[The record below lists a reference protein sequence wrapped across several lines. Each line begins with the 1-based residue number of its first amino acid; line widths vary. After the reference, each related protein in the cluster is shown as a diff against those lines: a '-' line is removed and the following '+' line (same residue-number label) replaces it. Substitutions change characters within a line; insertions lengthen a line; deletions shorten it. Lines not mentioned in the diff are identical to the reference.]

1 MKRFFLLLFTA
12 ACGDDATTVDAGAPD
27 AGAPDAAFDC
37 PTGMTAYPFVEPDF
51 EGASAAFPPSNS
63 PGRGGLPFL
72 WGSATAAHQVEGGNT
87 ESDWWQ
93 WEQMGRAHDQ
103 SSDEGP
109 NHWEHYAEDFD
120 RAQSDGMNAYRMGIE
135 WAKLFP
141 TRESFETMTPDP
153 IAVQHYHDVLGAL
166 RDREIIPMVTL
177 HHFVSPIWWS
187 DPRLP
192 AEERKTMG
200 WASDRAVED
209 FERFARWAAT
219 EYGAEVD
226 LWITINEPLVNV
238 IAGYGL
244 AQFPPGL
251 SYNPAEDLLVRVTIN
266 QVFAHAKAFDAIHD
280 ADTTDVDGDDAP
292 ALVSIAHHMRVFF
305 GDRPCV
311 ERDWAAAERLRYL
324 NNQIFLDAIVDGNLD
339 RNADGDYDDDG
350 DMRAHP
356 ELVGRA
362 DFIGLNYYGLSLVNA
377 DIRLSDLLPGIP
389 QIIDRRTDRPKSDLE
404 WTIYPGGFRTV
415 LDEAAAYGLPI
426 YITENGVA
434 DQGGVLRSTFLI
446 EHLHVLATAI
456 ADGIDVRG
464 YFHWSLMDNFEWA
477 EGYCPRFGLYRIDYD
492 DPARTRTETPGL
504 LTYRRI
510 IAEGMVAEDL
520 LDNREPYGAPTVC
533 D

>member
-1 MKRFFLLLFTA
+1 MKRLFFLLALA
-12 ACGDDATTVDAGAPD
+12 ACGDDSAAVDAGTSD
-27 AGAPDAAFDC
+27 AGPPDAAFFC
-37 PTGMTAYPFVEPDF
+37 ETGMNTWPFVEPAFDT
-51 EGASAAFPPSNS
+51 ASPPFPPATSS
-63 PGRGGLPFL
+63 PGRLPFL

-87 ESDWWQ
+87 ASDWWA
-93 WEQMGRAHDQ
+93 WEEMGRANGE
-103 SSDEGP
+103 SSDDGP
-109 NHWEHYAEDFD
+109 NHWEHYEADFD

-141 TRESFETMTPDP
+141 TRESFDTLTPDP
-153 IAVQHYHDVLGAL
+153 AAVAHYHDVLRAL
-166 RDREIIPMVTL
+166 RDRDMVPMVTL

-187 DPRLP
+187 DPRAP
-192 AEERKTMG
+192 EEMRKTMG
-200 WASDRAVED
+200 WASETAPAD
-209 FERFARWAAT
+209 FERLARWAAE

-251 SYNPAEDLLVRVTIN
+251 TYDPDEDLLVRVTIA
-266 QVFAHAKAFDAIHD
+266 QVFAHAKGYDALHEYDTMD
-280 ADTTDVDGDDAP
+280 ADGDGEA

-305 GDRPCV
+305 GDRPCI

-324 NNQIFLDAIVDGNLD
+324 NNQVFLDAIVRGDLD

-356 ELVGRA
+356 EIVGRA
-362 DFIGLNYYGLSLVNA
+362 DFIGLNYYGLSLVNGE
-377 DIRLSDLLPGIP
+377 IRLSDLLPGIP
-389 QIIDRRTDRPKSDLE
+389 QIIDRRTELPKSDLE
-404 WTIYPGGFRTV
+404 WAIYPGGFRTV

-426 YITENGVA
+426 YVTENGVA
-434 DQGGVLRSTFLI
+434 DAGGVLRSRFLV

-456 ADGIDVRG
+456 AEGIDVRG

-477 EGYCPRFGLYRIDYD
+477 EGFCPRFGLYRVDYD
-492 DPARTRTETPGL
+492 DPARARTETPGL
-504 LTYRRI
+504 VTFRRI
-510 IAEGMVAEDL
+510 IAEGMIAQDL